1 MAEVFLYTGVGE
13 GAVAPKGV
21 VRVRVDPS
29 VLAIPASAF
38 ADRFDLKLVEL
49 MMESIALEN
58 VHSRFATS
66 LNSDVRHSLPH
77 SLMEY
82 STFVKK
88 CFPSSYLKISLKWN
102 SLLSNCVVHCEMLP
116 LRGTQRATR
125 RQVMLF
131 NFAGTFYKFLAQK
144 R

>member
-1 MAEVFLYTGVGE
+1 MADAAKVFLYTGVGE

-66 LNSDVRHSLPH
+66 LNSDVRHSLPQ
-77 SLMEY
+77 SLSVCY
-82 STFVKK
+82 GLAHA
-88 CFPSSYLKISLKWN
+88 CFPWSFQKISF
-102 SLLSNCVVHCEMLP
+102 M
-116 LRGTQRATR
+116 
-125 RQVMLF
+125 
-131 NFAGTFYKFLAQK
+131 
-144 R
+144 